1 MSERDDLRFAYWLRN
16 ERSVI
21 GEDVDLGALHK
32 QYTEDGD
39 LEERALQA
47 TLGATFTPA
56 RDSWI
61 NEGATIT
68 IGGVAVQAWIGDDG
82 TVKISVSC
90 DQADLEMFPEWEDE
104 VPVRVCGI
112 DGSHVA
118 P

>member
-56 RDSWI
+56 SDPTD
-61 NEGATIT
+61 AAMIT
-68 IGGVAVQAWIGDDG
+68 IGGVEVKAWIDDDG
-82 TVKISVSC
+82 TLKVSLNY
-90 DQADLEMFPEWEDE
+90 DQADLETFPEWEDE
-104 VPVRVCGI
+104 VPVKVFGI
-112 DGSHVA
+112 DPNHVA
-118 P
+118 S